1 MRVIEEIPACLSMML
16 LRSPNGRIQ
25 NEDDREKASPKM
37 EGGFLRELRVSFAI
51 SRNQMQEWILFPITS
66 KQENQM
72 TALLESPH

>member
-37 EGGFLRELRVSFAI
+37 EGGFLRESVFCHLTEPNAGMMDFYFI
-51 SRNQMQEWILFPITS
+51 SYHI
-66 KQENQM
+66 
-72 TALLESPH
+72 